1 MNIALVN
8 YSDAVKN
15 GHEPQRAFD
24 YALQSVS
31 NIDSSIKESDLREA
45 ISAYLGPEK

>member
-8 YSDAVKN
+8 YSQAVKN
-15 GHEPQRAFD
+15 GHEASRAFD

-31 NIDSSIKESDLREA
+31 NIDSSIKEADLREA
-45 ISAYLGPEK
+45 ISTYLGPVK